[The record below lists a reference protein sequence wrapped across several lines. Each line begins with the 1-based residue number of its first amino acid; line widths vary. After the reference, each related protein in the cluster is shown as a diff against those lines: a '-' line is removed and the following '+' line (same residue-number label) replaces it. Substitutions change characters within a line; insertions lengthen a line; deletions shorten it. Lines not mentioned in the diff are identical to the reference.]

1 MLLLAQIPQQTTF
14 PDAILESLRSLDF
27 WFQMV
32 VILFGAPIWYPILRA
47 MYREINRSLRAEG
60 GVFARSYTPR
70 ELEAFA
76 KHEEPRHLPLKSVPR
91 IDPIAKARERRATPP
106 PRAAARG
113 GAERSGRLR
122 GATGRAVHS
131 RRAPGF

>member
-1 MLLLAQIPQQTTF
+1 MLPLAQIPQQTSF
-14 PDAILESLRSLDF
+14 PDAILETLQSLDF

-32 VILFGAPIWYPILRA
+32 VVLFGAPIWYPILRA
-47 MYREINRSLRAEG
+47 MYREINRSLHAEG

-76 KHEEPRHLPLKSVPR
+76 KDEEPHHLPLKSVPR
-91 IDPIAKARERRATPP
+91 VDPNAKARERRATPQ
-106 PRAAARG
+106 PRPAARG
-113 GAERSGRLR
+113 RAGRAGSVR
-122 GATGRAVHS
+122 GATGRAIHS